1 MFIFL
6 SVILILA
13 VIVVVLSYN
22 GIVADSDKDGIPDA
36 VEDAFDDLKDEIKK
50 KIKKSK
56 ESWDSQNPVNVV
68 TPHILR
74 IVWWNTF
81 EQIRWNFLD
90 STLPADL

>member
-1 MFIFL
+1 MTSDKFFLFRVEFGWWCVRSKIINPFIFL
-6 SVILILA
+6 SVILLLA

-56 ESWDSQNPVNVV
+56 ES
-68 TPHILR
+68 
-74 IVWWNTF
+74 
-81 EQIRWNFLD
+81 
-90 STLPADL
+90 